1 MNACLVRLTAVL
13 ATMGAASMG
22 CVASAT
28 PGHSVRLLAH
38 NEAHG
43 APAPGESAAGTF
55 SIPFNLVERVE
66 NVPVSDLISQAVAAY
81 KPAGPTSNIRP
92 PEKLAAKTPLLVRNG
107 KPEIIFLGAEFCP
120 YCAPERW
127 SLVMALSKFGTFSHL
142 VGTTSSSTDL
152 DPRSAS
158 FSFYGTNYS
167 SPELVFLGDEM
178 FNNHGASATGY
189 PVLQQPTAE
198 ERALFTKY
206 DAPPY
211 VPAGDSGGIPF
222 TFLAGSFVLVGPQWL
237 GAQLSGL
244 SWASAATTLTSG
256 SSVMS
261 KEAEA
266 AAGFLV
272 GDICAVAHDKPISVC
287 SQVPRILMGVSTSTP
302 GP

>member
-1 MNACLVRLTAVL
+1 MKTCLVRLTAVL
-13 ATMGAASMG
+13 ATIGAGSTG

-28 PGHSVRLLAH
+28 PAQSVRPLTH
-38 NEAHG
+38 NEARE
-43 APAPGESAAGTF
+43 APAPAESAEGTF
-55 SIPFNLVERVE
+55 SIPSNLVERVE
-66 NVPVSDLISQAVAAY
+66 NVPVSELIRQAVAAY
-81 KPAGPTSNIRP
+81 KPAGPTSSTRP
-92 PEKLAAKTPLLVRNG
+92 PEKLAASTPLLVSNG

-142 VGTTSSSTDL
+142 VGTTSSSTDV
-152 DPRSAS
+152 DPRSPS

-178 FNNHGASATGY
+178 FNNHGVSATGY
-189 PVLQQPTAE
+189 PALQQPTAE
-198 ERALFTKY
+198 EQALSTKY

-222 TFLAGSFVLVGPQWL
+222 TYLAGSFVLIGPQWL

-244 SWASAATTLTSG
+244 SWASAATMLTSG
-256 SSVMS
+256 NSVMS

-272 GDICAVAHDKPISVC
+272 GDICAVTHDKPISVC
-287 SQVPRILMGVSTSTP
+287 SQVPRILLGVSTST